1 MNKYANIICSIIL
14 SASFLGGCY
23 LLAERGRNIPNDEA
37 EKVIS
42 DSKTILTENELSDF
56 LGITT
61 SDLKNLIDSD
71 RKKREEFKGG
81 IYDRYSFLPIM
92 ELPGGHRVF
101 LKSEIENWVQYHSL
115 KVIIPMDE

>member
-1 MNKYANIICSIIL
+1 MNKYSNIICSLIL

-23 LLAERGRNIPNDEA
+23 LL
-37 EKVIS
+37 

-71 RKKREEFKGG
+71 RKKREEFKGE